1 MSHFRKCTVELDGAR
16 VNVALV
22 MQAMQELAR
31 ELGVRTTDV
40 VKDFYGNRRKVL
52 IALEGLY
59 GVYVSPEEGLV
70 LIGDEYGKRISLD
83 KFKKLLV
90 QTYTALAMKNALQ
103 SMGFTVQVGKAGSS
117 VIIHGVRS

>member
-1 MSHFRKCTVELDGAR
+1 MSHFRKCTVELDHEK

-22 MQAMQELAR
+22 MQAMHELAK

-40 VKDFYGNRRKVL
+40 VKDYYGNRRKVL

-70 LIGDEYGKRISLD
+70 LIGDEYRKRISLD
-83 KFKKLLV
+83 EFKRLLV
-90 QTYTALAMKNALQ
+90 RTYAALAIRRELE
-103 SMGFTVQVGKAGSS
+103 SMGFSVQVGKAGSS
-117 VIIHGVRS
+117 IVIHGVRS

>member
-1 MSHFRKCTVELDGAR
+1 MSHFRKCAVELGQN

-22 MQAMQELAR
+22 MQAMHELAK
-31 ELGVRTTDV
+31 ELGVATTDV
-40 VKDFYGNRRKVL
+40 VKDFYGNRRKVM

-90 QTYTALAMKNALQ
+90 QTYTALAIRRVLEN
-103 SMGFTVQVGKAGSS
+103 MGFSVQVGKAGSS
-117 VIIHGVRS
+117 VIIHGVRR

>member
-1 MSHFRKCTVELDGAR
+1 MSHFRKCTVELGQN
-16 VNVALV
+16 VNVVLV
-22 MQAMQELAR
+22 MQAMHELAR
-31 ELGVRTTDV
+31 ELGVATTDV
-40 VKDFYGNRRKVL
+40 IKDFYGNRRKVM

-90 QTYTALAMKNALQ
+90 QTYTALAIRRVLEN
-103 SMGFTVQVGKAGSS
+103 MGFTVQAGKAGSS
-117 VIIHGVRS
+117 VIIHGVRR

>member
-1 MSHFRKCTVELDGAR
+1 MSHFRKCTVELDSAR

-22 MQAMQELAR
+22 MQAMHELAR
-31 ELGVRTTDV
+31 ELGVKTTDV
-40 VKDFYGNRRKVL
+40 VRDFYGNRRKVL

-70 LIGDEYGKRISLD
+70 LIGDEYRKRISLD
-83 KFKKLLV
+83 EFKRLLV
-90 QTYTALAMKNALQ
+90 RTYTTLAIRRELE

-117 VIIHGVRS
+117 IVIHGVRS

>member
-1 MSHFRKCTVELDGAR
+1 MSHFRKCTVELESAK

-40 VKDFYGNRRKVL
+40 VRDFYGNRRKVL

-70 LIGDEYGKRISLD
+70 LIGDEYGKRIPLD
-83 KFKKLLV
+83 EFKRLLV
-90 QTYTALAMKNALQ
+90 RTYTVIAMRRELE
-103 SMGFTVQVGKAGSS
+103 SMGFSVQVGKAGSS

>member
-1 MSHFRKCTVELDGAR
+1 MSHFRKCTVELDHKK

-22 MQAMQELAR
+22 MQAMHELAR

-70 LIGDEYGKRISLD
+70 LIGDEYRKSVSLD
-83 KFKKLLV
+83 EFKRLLV
-90 QTYTALAMKNALQ
+90 RTYTALAMRRELEN
-103 SMGFTVQVGKAGSS
+103 MGFSVQISKAGSS
-117 VIIHGVRS
+117 VFIHGVRR